1 MKKGFKLVSVV
12 LTVVLMI
19 FFFGM
24 PSTVAQEAKQS
35 VSDRGKLVYEFD
47 DGSKVTVMHASPG
60 SVLLGFG
67 GPDKCEE
74 NAEIKENI
82 VLQKIGWPIN

>member
-1 MKKGFKLVSVV
+1 MFSFVAL
-12 LTVVLMI
+12 
-19 FFFGM
+19 
-24 PSTVAQEAKQS
+24 STATQEAKQS